1 MYFCLKWPWTAA
13 WTHFLL
19 AFSNKAKT
27 ETTPVFY
34 GQPYQDSEIKEAQNS
49 AWKARL
55 RTLPVSFHKSC
66 SLNNTSIYNSL
77 NKARPDAVQK
87 KNGCHYLEPSIMQL
101 AWIMYWW
108 RGLQS
113 FNFPDRFM
121 PSYPFGGCFCC
132 PFCTVWYCK
141 SHAVCQH
148 RSQPFPRMFWLC
160 LAKIE
165 LWYTTKLG
173 S

>member
-34 GQPYQDSEIKEAQNS
+34 GQPYQHSEIKEAQNS

-55 RTLPVSFHKSC
+55 KTLPVSFHKSC

-77 NKARPDAVQK
+77 NKARPDAIQK

-113 FNFPDRFM
+113 FSFPDRFM
-121 PSYPFGGCFCC
+121 PSYPLEAAFVA
-132 PFCTVWYCK
+132 PFVLCDIAKVMQCVSTDLSLSPKCSGLVWQKLSY
-141 SHAVCQH
+141 
-148 RSQPFPRMFWLC
+148 
-160 LAKIE
+160 I
-165 LWYTTKLG
+165 YNKLG